1 LKAGRQGRWKA
12 WRQGGWEA
20 KRLRGWKA
28 GKLEGLEDELGV
40 DFRFW
45 NGDFGFNV
53 FYRFY

>member
-1 LKAGRQGRWKA
+1 LKAGKARRLGGREAGRQEGWKA
-12 WRQGGWEA
+12 WRLG
-20 KRLRGWKA
+20 
-28 GKLEGLEDELGV
+28 GLEDELGV